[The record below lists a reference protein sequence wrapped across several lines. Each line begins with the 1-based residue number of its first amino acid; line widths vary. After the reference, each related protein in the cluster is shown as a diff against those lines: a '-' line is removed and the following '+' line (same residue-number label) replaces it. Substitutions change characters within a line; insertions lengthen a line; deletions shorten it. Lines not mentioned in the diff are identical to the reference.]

1 MLRKKG
7 ARHPLIGAQHS
18 HKQGNVV
25 KRRQNKPGQAG
36 WWGRHAKGVKAGRRA
51 VHGPLQHRRRQHKRD
66 ISYTSPTLHHRIR
79 RGSKPCESCG
89 NGDNIREE
97 VNTSSIHK
105 HEYLVSRHNARLSSA
120 SHLGSFVH
128 WPTLVCLQGSDLGSC
143 GFGEK
148 WLSSTEHS
156 GKVALPC
163 HVLGFGLARMIVQ
176 VKGATKKRNTKVMRI
191 LSHAFQK
198 SQVRDLP
205 PTPVLS

>member
-1 MLRKKG
+1 MVGETCQRSQSWEKG
-7 ARHPLIGAQHS
+7 HPWS
-18 HKQGNVV
+18 
-25 KRRQNKPGQAG
+25 
-36 WWGRHAKGVKAGRRA
+36 
-51 VHGPLQHRRRQHKRD
+51 
-66 ISYTSPTLHHRIR
+66 SPTSEKTTQQRRFIHFPHVAPLDRIR